1 MSRKHHIPRQN
12 SANYERSFFGR
23 RQGRST
29 SPLRIGILDDLLPK
43 IELPEEK
50 LLLEQ
55 NISPEELFGRPYSK
69 YWLEIGFGYGEHMAT
84 LLRNNPDTGYL
95 GAEPFIG
102 GMSAFLMNLQEDE
115 AHDNVRALMDDG
127 MIIAR
132 SIKPN
137 SLDGIYVLNPDPWH
151 KKRHHKRRII
161 NQVNLD
167 VFADI
172 LKPGAPLV
180 LTTDVE
186 NLAEWMC
193 TQASNH
199 PAFKWTANSKD
210 DFYTPPKDWIT
221 TRYEEKGAKGAK
233 KMVYMFFER
242 KE

>member
-1 MSRKHHIPRQN
+1 MPRKPHIPRQN

-29 SPLRIGILDDLLPK
+29 SPLRTNILDELLPK
-43 IELPEEK
+43 IEIAETNLS
-50 LLLEQ
+50 LEHD
-55 NISPEELFGRPYSK
+55 ISPAEILGRSYSN
-69 YWLEIGFGYGEHMAT
+69 YWLEIGFGYGEHLAT
-84 LLRNNPDTGYL
+84 LMRDNPETGYL

-102 GMSAFLMNLQEDE
+102 GMSAFLMNLQESDNE
-115 AHDNVRALMDDG
+115 NDNVRVVMDDG

-132 SIKPN
+132 SVKP
-137 SLDGIYVLNPDPWH
+137 SSIDGIYVLNPDPWH

-161 NQVNLD
+161 NQSNLD
-167 VFADI
+167 VFAKI
-172 LKPGAPLV
+172 LKPGGQLV

-193 TQASNH
+193 TQASHH
-199 PAFKWTANSKD
+199 PSFNWTASHKS
-210 DFYTPPKDWIT
+210 DFYTPPEDWIT

-242 KE
+242 N